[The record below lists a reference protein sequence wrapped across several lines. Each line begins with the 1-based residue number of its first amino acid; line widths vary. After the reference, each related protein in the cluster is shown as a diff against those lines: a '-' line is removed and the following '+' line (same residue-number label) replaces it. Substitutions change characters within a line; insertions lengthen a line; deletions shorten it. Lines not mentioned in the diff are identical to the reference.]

1 MNSKLRSGLLAAAT
15 GAMMMMMAAG
25 AQAQA
30 PGGGAGPGAGGPPR
44 GGMAM
49 GPVDRAS
56 TIERNGL
63 ADPALKL
70 TAAQKAE
77 IDRIADAYVAEVQ
90 KAPAG
95 QEAMTARMQARQNMT
110 AAVNKVLTD
119 EQRKTWETA
128 QAGRR
133 PPGGMG
139 GPGAGAGA
147 GGRGGP
153 GAGGPGAGGMGP
165 GGAGAGGAGGGAP
178 GAAGPGGARP
188 QGGAGN

>member
-1 MNSKLRSGLLAAAT
+1 MNSSKIRSGLLAVAT
-15 GAMMMMMAAG
+15 GAMMMVMAAG

-44 GGMAM
+44 GGMM
-49 GPVDRAS
+49 GPVDRAT

-77 IDRIADAYVAEVQ
+77 IDKIADAFVAEVQ

-95 QEAMTARMQARQNMT
+95 QEAMAARMKARENMT
-110 AAVNKVLTD
+110 AAVNKVLND
-119 EQRKTWETA
+119 EQRKTWEAA
-128 QAGRR
+128 QAARR
-133 PPGGMG
+133 PAGGMG
-139 GPGAGAGA
+139 GPGGPGGPGMG

-153 GAGGPGAGGMGP
+153 GAGGPGAGGARPP
-165 GGAGAGGAGGGAP
+165 GGAG
-178 GAAGPGGARP
+178 
-188 QGGAGN
+188 N